1 MDPKKG
7 IVTLDEFII
16 NRQQE
21 FKYTTGDLSRL
32 LRDIGFAAKII
43 NREIN
48 KAGLVD
54 ILGEFGTENVHGESV
69 KKLDIFADKILIDS
83 LRACGGCAA
92 IASEEHDEILTFNE
106 SIASDARYLI
116 AFDPLDGS
124 SNIDVNVSVGTIF
137 SIYRRHN
144 GHKVSEKDFLQ
155 KGDELV
161 ASGYVIYGSSTMLVY
176 TTGYGVNGF
185 TLDPSIGEFCLS
197 HPDIKIPKTGK
208 VYSINQG
215 SLSSFPEGVK
225 KYINHCQSEDKNDN
239 RPYSLRYIGSMVA
252 DFHRNLLKG
261 GIFIYPTS
269 KSSPDGKLRLLYECN
284 PLSFLVEQAGGRS
297 TNGLGKRI
305 MDIDPK
311 ELHQK
316 TPIFIGSSNMVD
328 KAESFMKEYSAAYA
342 EN

>member
-16 NRQQE
+16 KRQQE

-54 ILGEFGTENVHGESV
+54 ILGEFGTENIHGESV
-69 KKLDIFADKILIDS
+69 KKLDIFADTILIDS

-106 SIASDARYLI
+106 EIANDASYLI

-144 GHKVSEKDFLQ
+144 GHKVTEKDFMQ
-155 KGDELV
+155 KGLELA

-197 HPDIKIPKTGK
+197 HPDIKIPSSGN
-208 VYSINQG
+208 VYSLNQG
-215 SLSSFPEGVK
+215 NSSSFPEGVK
-225 KYINHCQSEDKNDN
+225 KYINYCQAVDKEDD

-261 GIFIYPTS
+261 GIFIYP
-269 KSSPDGKLRLLYECN
+269 SSDANPEGKLRLLYECN
-284 PLSFLVEQAGGRS
+284 PLSFIVEQAGGRS

-305 MDIDPK
+305 MDIEPK

-316 TPIFIGSSNMVD
+316 TPIFIGSIDMVD
-328 KAESFMKEYSAAYA
+328 TAEEFMKKYSSAYV